1 MSDPIK
7 DFENERQQDIRS
19 MAGDKRL
26 EELSSE
32 WMIAS
37 SKYKYGYNFKWLGRP
52 IIQMPTD
59 IVALQELIWEVK
71 PDLIIETGIAHG
83 GSIIFY
89 ASMMELL
96 GTDGQVI
103 GIDIDIRKHNR
114 NEIEKHPM
122 MKRIKMIEG
131 SSIDIGIAAQ
141 VRKHAEGRKK
151 IMVVLD
157 SCHTHEHVL
166 EELKIY
172 SEFVTTGSYIVVF
185 DTIIEFFPDEFYTER
200 PWKKG
205 NNPWTAVQ
213 EFIKGNEKFVIDR
226 SIPEKL
232 IFTSAPDGFLKKVK

>member
-1 MSDPIK
+1 
-7 DFENERQQDIRS
+7 
-19 MAGDKRL
+19 
-26 EELSSE
+26 
-32 WMIAS
+32 
-37 SKYKYGYNFKWLGRP
+37 
-52 IIQMPTD
+52 
-59 IVALQELIWEVK
+59 
-71 PDLIIETGIAHG
+71 
-83 GSIIFY
+83 
-89 ASMMELL
+89 
-96 GTDGQVI
+96 
-103 GIDIDIRKHNR
+103 
-114 NEIEKHPM
+114 M

-205 NNPWTAVQ
+205 SNPWTAVQ

-232 IFTSAPDGFLKKVK
+232 IFTSAPDGFLKK